1 MRSTV
6 TVGGRSPWTLAMKT
20 IFAILALFTI
30 HLCALAGFETDIR
43 ATNRVILK
51 SESWTPTADQAQK
64 ALASIQSFLGKPAT
78 TNEYQ
83 LREIKKILAHSR
95 NYRVQFVGI
104 IRDGRKVIW
113 CNFFP
118 VAGKGKDEFQNW
130 RKERI
135 VVDDGGFFYWQIEY
149 DPATDECSR
158 FHPNGYA

>member
-1 MRSTV
+1 M
-6 TVGGRSPWTLAMKT
+6 PA
-20 IFAILALFTI
+20 AA
-30 HLCALAGFETDIR
+30 
-43 ATNRVILK
+43 
-51 SESWTPTADQAQK
+51 K
-64 ALASIQSFLGKPAT
+64 ALASRFSSSRTVAARLVGA
-78 TNEYQ
+78 Q
-83 LREIKKILAHSR
+83 LRSHAKRAKNLSHDQFAESHEVTNSR

-149 DPATDECSR
+149 DPEADKCSR
-158 FHPNGYA
+158 FYSNGYA